1 MSQEDKIFVKRF
13 TLILAALVVFTI
25 VIAIVASKFQT
36 RLTQPDNPSR
46 TERIE
51 DRLQPVAAVYQGEQ
65 GQTELAA
72 AQAAEPA
79 DQPVAAQ
86 VDEPASQPAAAAGGE
101 TDEAASGEAPAAA
114 AAVASSID
122 AQATYTATCA
132 ACHNVG
138 VAGAPKLVA
147 EDWTE
152 RLTKGIDGLTA
163 SAINGIG
170 IMPPKGGRGDL
181 SDEEIRATVEYM
193 LAQFQE

>member
-13 TLILAALVVFTI
+13 TLILAALVVVTI

-51 DRLQPVAAVYQGEQ
+51 DRLKPVAGVYQGEQ
-65 GQTELAA
+65 GQAELAA

-86 VDEPASQPAAAAGGE
+86 VDEPASQPAAGGE

-122 AQATYTATCA
+122 AQAIYNATCA

-152 RLTKGIDGLTA
+152 RLTKGVDGLTA

-181 SDEEIRATVEYM
+181 SDETIRAAVEYM